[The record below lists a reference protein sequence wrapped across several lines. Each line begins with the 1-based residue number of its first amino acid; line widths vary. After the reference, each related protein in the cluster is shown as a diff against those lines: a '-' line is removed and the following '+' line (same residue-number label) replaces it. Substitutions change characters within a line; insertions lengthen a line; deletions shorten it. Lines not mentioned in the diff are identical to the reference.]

1 MTARFPVKGYAE
13 SSLLCAAEVCDNPR
27 PGDPTDDSDDDVA
40 AVVRAW
46 RRGGSRALVIEPAD
60 VEPVVRGLTAL
71 ANGEDAA
78 ADMEARRPLTRRD
91 PEVIRAARAA
101 CTGLTG
107 LALRVAASMTGAR

>member
-1 MTARFPVKGYAE
+1 MPARFPVKGYAE
-13 SSLLCAAEVCDNPR
+13 SSLLCAAEVCEDHR
-27 PGDPTDDSDDDVA
+27 PGDPSDESDDDVA

-71 ANGEDAA
+71 ANCEDAA
-78 ADMEARRPLTRRD
+78 AEMERSRALAKRD

>member
-13 SSLLCAAEVCDNPR
+13 SSLLCAAEVCEDHR
-27 PGDPTDDSDDDVA
+27 PGDPSDESDDDVA

-46 RRGGSRALVIEPAD
+46 RRGGSKALVVEPAEAD
-60 VEPVVRGLTAL
+60 AVRRGLNAL
-71 ANGEDAA
+71 ANCEDAA

>member
-1 MTARFPVKGYAE
+1 MTARFPVKCYAE
-13 SSLLCAAEVCDNPR
+13 SSLLCAAEVCEDHR
-27 PGDPTDDSDDDVA
+27 PGDPSDDSDDVA